1 MSFLDIKVTFLH
13 VGEDTALPTLMVASV
28 LKAMPDAQIIQLTD
42 DTTPKVKGV
51 TSVVRKPYDGVNLMT
66 YRMSHLADLEGDW
79 ITLDTDILVMKDLRV
94 VFDKDFDVALTRRYG
109 TILSPDGIDIVE
121 SMPYNTGVMFS
132 RNKLFWENAYK
143 TLLGMPESAHRWWGD
158 QLSVRL
164 AAEGNRFNVLEL
176 SCDTY
181 NYTPKDDKDRKD
193 VFVYHFKG
201 NRKDWMKHGDYKLFR
216 ATDSDHK
223 VVKQNRRHKST
234 SALS

>member
-1 MSFLDIKVTFLH
+1 MDINITFLH
-13 VGEDTALPTLMVASV
+13 VGEDVTLPTLMVESV
-28 LKAMPDAQIIQLTD
+28 LKAMPGANIIQMTD
-42 DTTPKVKGV
+42 DATPAIKGV

-66 YRMSHLADLEGDW
+66 YRMAHLAALDGAWL
-79 ITLDTDILVMKDLRV
+79 TLDTDVLVMKDLRT

-121 SMPYNTGVMFS
+121 AMPYNTGVMFS
-132 RNKLFWENAYK
+132 RNRQFWENCYK

-176 SCDTY
+176 HCDTY

-201 NRKDWMKHGDYKLFR
+201 NRKDWMKNGTYQLHGTANINGKL
-216 ATDSDHK
+216 
-223 VVKQNRRHKST
+223 VKQNGRRKSNRAI
-234 SALS
+234 S